1 MKGANCDSGPN
12 LHSWCVGLGLESTGD
27 CTKRTYN
34 LQAQI
39 RKDWPRW
46 TMFEKSR
53 NIQRVIG
60 RRWAK
65 EGVEVYQDLS
75 GEFGGA
81 GGMVD
86 SQPGIVAHDERIGC
100 EGFGTIRTPF

>member
-12 LHSWCVGLGLESTGD
+12 LHSWCVGLGLEGTGD

-53 NIQRVIG
+53 NKQLVVWS
-60 RRWAK
+60 RRAK
-65 EGVEVYQDLS
+65 EGIEVYQDLG
-75 GEFGGA
+75 GERGGA
-81 GGMVD
+81 GSMVD
-86 SQPGIVAHDERIGC
+86 KETSI
-100 EGFGTIRTPF
+100 IRENEWVGS

>member
-12 LHSWCVGLGLESTGD
+12 LHSWCVGLGLEGTGD

-53 NIQRVIG
+53 NKQLLVG
-60 RRWAK
+60 RRWS
-65 EGVEVYQDLS
+65 EERVQINDDLS
-75 GEFGGA
+75 R
-81 GGMVD
+81 
-86 SQPGIVAHDERIGC
+86 QRC
-100 EGFGTIRTPF
+100 GTGSMKDG